1 MPTHPAFCSADAA
14 TRVALLNGSGTRC
27 WWHASESVRAE
38 RTLALLREIC
48 AAPPADADTPCY
60 HLAGRTACFPS
71 VVGVGFPKCG
81 TRALFELLALHPDV
95 AASSPKETDFF
106 RNRFRPGLLDLPG
119 YLATWPTGGDAHRRR
134 VEFSQYARH
143 DCRVRTDAT
152 AEATCPQAASQPATR
167 MWLTLPPSTLAV
179 AIVREPVARAYSHY
193 TYFRTRLLGRGKAL
207 GGVAQR
213 AMSSFEACV
222 CAEVE
227 TRFQLQ
233 GGMVTGGYY
242 AMFLEQWRR
251 GARGLRLLVLTAE
264 ELRGDGGGA
273 VLQRVAEAAGLR
285 PLPWWLASVATHRRS
300 ANSQGGAVAADVAR
314 AAPAAYDWL
323 RDHYRPWNAR
333 LAREL
338 PSVATAWLLP
348 QANGARLRCDGNGSV
363 A

>member
-1 MPTHPAFCSADAA
+1 M
-14 TRVALLNGSGTRC
+14 
-27 WWHASESVRAE
+27 
-38 RTLALLREIC
+38 REIC

-60 HLAGRTACFPS
+60 RLAGRTACFPS

-143 DCRVRTDAT
+143 DCRVRTDGT

-207 GGVAQR
+207 GGGARR
-213 AMSSFEACV
+213 ALSSFEACV
-222 CAEVE
+222 CAEVD

-242 AMFLEQWRR
+242 ALFLDQWRR

-273 VLQRVAEAAGLR
+273 ALQRVAEAAGLR
-285 PLPWWLASVATHRRS
+285 PPPRRLASVATPAERQL
-300 ANSQGGAVAADVAR
+300 QGGAVAADVAR
-314 AAPAAYDWL
+314 AAPAAGDWL
-323 RDHYRPWNAR
+323 RDHYRRNAAGAGR
-333 LAREL
+333 PRSPRHGSYRKPTARGCAATGTGAL
-338 PSVATAWLLP
+338 PRKIA
-348 QANGARLRCDGNGSV
+348 
-363 A
+363 